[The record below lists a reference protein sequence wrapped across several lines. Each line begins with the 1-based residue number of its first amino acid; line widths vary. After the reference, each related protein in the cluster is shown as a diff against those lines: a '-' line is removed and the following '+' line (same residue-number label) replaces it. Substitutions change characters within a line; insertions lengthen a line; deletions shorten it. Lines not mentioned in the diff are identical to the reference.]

1 MKQTAFILLLV
12 VFAGSV
18 QAQTPRPSSKEKM
31 APLAAWAGKWKG
43 EGSMTMPNGETKKS
57 SVDETV
63 QVKLDNTLIMLEGVG
78 KAIDPAT
85 QKEIIVHQ
93 ALGIVSFD
101 PYSNKYKLKT
111 YLHDGKSGEA
121 WFTVLGENRYQ
132 WGYEIPNGKKT
143 RYTIELNPEKKTWY
157 EFGEDSKDGTT
168 WNKFFEMSLTKVE

>member
-1 MKQTAFILLLV
+1 MKRTMLIALLV
-12 VFAGSV
+12 AFAGSV
-18 QAQTPRPSSKEKM
+18 QAQKPTTSSKEKM
-31 APLAAWAGKWKG
+31 APLLAWAGKWKG
-43 EGSMTMPNGETKKS
+43 QGSMTMPNGETKTS

-63 QVKLDNTLIMLEGVG
+63 HAKLDNTLIMLEGLG
-78 KAIDPAT
+78 KSIDPTT

-93 ALGIVSFD
+93 ALGIVSYD

-111 YLHDGKSGEA
+111 YLNDGKSGDA
-121 WFTVLGENRYQ
+121 WFTVLGDNKYQ

-168 WNKFFEMSLTKVE
+168 WNKFFEMNLTKVD